1 MLCVS
6 LPCMDKLDILQKHI
20 SLKVDIDSVDL
31 DRFVALTIPRTIE
44 KGEFFIRTGQ
54 VARYQAFVLKGVL
67 ASYSIDTKGE
77 KHVVQIAI
85 EGHWISDLYSF
96 LSKEPAVFTVEALEK
111 CELLLMSLENHE
123 RACNEIP
130 VFERF
135 FRLLIQN
142 ALVQHQRRISNIY
155 SESAEDRYLNLIKE
169 KPEIAQSVPQHY
181 LASFLGIKPQSL
193 SRIRKQMSQK
203 TE

>member
-1 MLCVS
+1 MWLS
-6 LPCMDKLDILQKHI
+6 LKGMNKLDVLRKHI
-20 SLKVDIDSVDL
+20 ALKVDVSPSDL
-31 DRFVALTIPRTIE
+31 DRFVALATTKKIE
-44 KGEFFIRTGQ
+44 KGEFFVREGQ
-54 VARYQAFVLKGVL
+54 VARYQAFVLSGVL
-67 ASYSIDTKGE
+67 ASYSVDGKGE

-96 LSKEPAVFTVEALEK
+96 LSRETAVFNIEALED
-111 CELLLMSLENHE
+111 CELLLMSHENHE
-123 RACNEIP
+123 KACNEIP

-142 ALVQHQRRISNIY
+142 ALVQHQRRILNIY
-155 SESAEDRYLNLIKE
+155 SESAEDRYLKLIRE

-193 SRIRKQMSQK
+193 SRIRKQIATK
-203 TE
+203 PH